1 MIEKIING
9 MIQKQIEAEQIAKE
23 DINIYIY
30 GYTLVYE
37 VLINVIIAICIGILT
52 HNLFEVTMFLALYIP
67 LRSFCGG
74 WHADKFWKCT
84 VFSSL
89 ILIILVMFDDFGLS
103 YCQNWI
109 AIGIFFG
116 CCMFILSSA
125 AIETVTKPISYEEN
139 KIYKKKIRIIVICE
153 VILFLMMLFF
163 NCKILVSILEY
174 VYIIQTCM
182 LIIEIIHKKVSVKK

>member
-84 VFSSL
+84 IFSSF
-89 ILIILVMFDDFGLS
+89 ILIILVMIDNLWLG
-103 YCQNWI
+103 YCCHWVTI
-109 AIGIFFG
+109 SMFFG
-116 CCMFILSSA
+116 CCMFILFSA
-125 AIETVTKPISYEEN
+125 PIETVTKPISQEEN
-139 KIYKKKIRIIVICE
+139 KIYIKKIRIIVVCE
-153 VILFLMMLFF
+153 TILFLMMLFLD
-163 NCKILVSILEY
+163 CKILVSILEY

-182 LIIEIIHKKVSVKK
+182 LIIEIIHKQISIKK

>member
-89 ILIILVMFDDFGLS
+89 ILIILVMFDDLGLS
-103 YCQNWI
+103 YCQN
-109 AIGIFFG
+109 
-116 CCMFILSSA
+116 
-125 AIETVTKPISYEEN
+125 
-139 KIYKKKIRIIVICE
+139 
-153 VILFLMMLFF
+153 
-163 NCKILVSILEY
+163 
-174 VYIIQTCM
+174 
-182 LIIEIIHKKVSVKK
+182 